1 MKTLPTV
8 LVLTGA
14 LPFLSATFS
23 LVAGG
28 PFHPTTSVVMLI
40 TYGAVILS
48 FLGGIHW
55 GLALKLMDAAP
66 TSATRLFALSVVPS
80 LLAWCVVMFMAN
92 PHLQLL
98 ALLGIL
104 VGVWAVDGL
113 LSVQKLIPAWFFK
126 LRSLITVIVG
136 ICFIASWWALPRA

>member
-1 MKTLPTV
+1 MKTIPTV

-14 LPFLSATFS
+14 LPFLSASLS

-28 PFHPTTSVVMLI
+28 PFHQTTSVVILI

-48 FLGGIHW
+48 FLGGIQW
-55 GLALKLMDAAP
+55 GLALKMMDTAP
-66 TSATRLFALSVVPS
+66 KSATRLFALSVLPS
-80 LLAWCVVMFMAN
+80 LLAWGVLMFMIN
-92 PHLQLL
+92 PHMQLI

-113 LSVQKLIPAWFFK
+113 LAVQQLIPAWFFK
-126 LRSLITVIVG
+126 LRSLITAIVG
-136 ICFIASWWALPRA
+136 LCFIVSWWALPR